1 MEQLI
6 RKLLVAAALA
16 LLTVSS
22 AIPAERL
29 RVVDG
34 DTISIDGMPIRLLQ
48 IDTPETWSPR
58 CQQELE
64 LGMAA
69 TKRLEE
75 LLDGH
80 EVTYQ
85 ATGYDRF
92 GRVLARVYADGVDVS
107 EVLLREGHALP
118 YKPGQKAKAERL
130 VKWCP
135 TGK

>member
-1 MEQLI
+1 M
-6 RKLLVAAALA
+6 RKLLIAAALA
-16 LLTVSS
+16 MLTVSS
-22 AIPAERL
+22 AVAAGGL

-34 DTISIDGMPIRLLQ
+34 DTIHLNGMPIRLLQ

-58 CQQELE
+58 CQQELD

-92 GRVLARVYADGVDVS
+92 GRLLARVYADGVDVS

-118 YKPGQKAKAERL
+118 YIAGQKAKAERL
-130 VKWCP
+130 ATWCP

>member
-1 MEQLI
+1 MRKFLI
-6 RKLLVAAALA
+6 AAAMA

-22 AIPAERL
+22 AIAADGL

-34 DTISIDGMPIRLLQ
+34 DTININGMPIRIVQ

-75 LLDGH
+75 LLVGH

-92 GRVLARVYADGVDVS
+92 GRVLARVYADGINVG
-107 EVLLREGHALP
+107 EKLLEEGLALP
-118 YKPGQKAKAERL
+118 YIPGPEAKAKRL
-130 VKWCP
+130 AVWCP
-135 TGK
+135 TEK

>member
-1 MEQLI
+1 MEQLM
-6 RKLLVAAALA
+6 RQLLIATALA
-16 LLTVSS
+16 LLTVPS
-22 AIPAERL
+22 AVAADGL

-34 DTISIDGMPIRLLQ
+34 DTIHLNGMPIRLLH

-58 CQQELE
+58 CQRELE
-64 LGMAA
+64 LGMVA

-118 YKPGQKAKAERL
+118 YVPGPHAKAKRL
-130 VKWCP
+130 ATWCAI
-135 TGK
+135 GK

>member
-1 MEQLI
+1 M
-6 RKLLVAAALA
+6 RKFSIAAALA

-92 GRVLARVYADGVDVS
+92 GRVLAHVYADGVDVS
-107 EVLLREGHALP
+107 EVLLQEGHALP
-118 YKPGQKAKAERL
+118 YIPGQKAKAERL

-135 TGK
+135 IGK

>member
-1 MEQLI
+1 MRQLLI
-6 RKLLVAAALA
+6 ATALA

-22 AIPAERL
+22 AVAADGL

-34 DTISIDGMPIRLLQ
+34 DTIHLNGMPIRLLQ

-69 TKRLEE
+69 TKRLRE

-118 YKPGQKAKAERL
+118 YIPGQKSKADRL

>member
-1 MEQLI
+1 M
-6 RKLLVAAALA
+6 RKLLIAAGLA
-16 LLTVSS
+16 LWTVSS
-22 AIPAERL
+22 AVAADGL

-34 DTISIDGMPIRLLQ
+34 DTIQFNGMPIRLLQ

-92 GRVLARVYADGVDVS
+92 GRLLARVYADGVDVS

-118 YKPGQKAKAERL
+118 YLPGPQAKAKGLAT
-130 VKWCP
+130 WCS